1 MLVVSRNRQLRRC
14 QPAERSVTSTARSL
28 ILVVLA
34 AAAIAAQDETDF
46 SGRWVLVSVSQ
57 PGPDAPRA
65 LSVRQ
70 ELVRTNVRGEPMKPF
85 FKSIAIDR
93 EFESSTRSE
102 THAIGVIGGVVSGFA
117 RDGGPAGPRGHHAVR
132 WEHNALVFE
141 SGSYSGETPGTGVWS
156 ERREVWSLQPDGRL
170 SVAIST
176 SGSAET
182 STTVTLL
189 YRRP

>member
-1 MLVVSRNRQLRRC
+1 MKF
-14 QPAERSVTSTARSL
+14 AIRSS

-34 AAAIAAQDETDF
+34 VAALAAQDGTDF
-46 SGRWVLVSVSQ
+46 SGRWVLVSASR
-57 PGPDAPRA
+57 PGPDLPRA

-70 ELVRTNVRGEPMKPF
+70 ELVRTNVRGEPMQPF

-93 EFESSTRSE
+93 DYESGTRSE
-102 THAIGVIGGVVSGFA
+102 THALGVRFGVVPGFA

-141 SGSYSGETPGTGVWS
+141 SGSYSGETSGTGVWS

-170 SVAIST
+170 SVAIT
-176 SGSAET
+176 TRGSAET

-189 YRRP
+189 YRRS

>member
-1 MLVVSRNRQLRRC
+1 MKF
-14 QPAERSVTSTARSL
+14 AIRSS

-34 AAAIAAQDETDF
+34 VAALAAQDGTDF
-46 SGRWVLVSVSQ
+46 SGRWVLVSASQ
-57 PGPDAPRA
+57 PGPDLPRA

-70 ELVRTNVRGEPMKPF
+70 ELVRTNVRGEPMQPF

-93 EFESSTRSE
+93 DYESGTRSE
-102 THAIGVIGGVVSGFA
+102 THALGVRFGVVPGFA

-141 SGSYSGETPGTGVWS
+141 SGSYSGETPGTGAWS

-170 SVAIST
+170 SVAITT